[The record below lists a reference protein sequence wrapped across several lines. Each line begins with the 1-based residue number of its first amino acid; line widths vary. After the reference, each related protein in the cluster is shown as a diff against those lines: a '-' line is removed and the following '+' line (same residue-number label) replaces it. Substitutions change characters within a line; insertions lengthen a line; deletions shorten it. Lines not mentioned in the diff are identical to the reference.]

1 MRFGLAALA
10 GIALGM
16 LAFLI
21 GLSRTFDLGEH
32 NAVLESLRQ
41 LKAIDSR
48 LNEETL
54 RARLAIDPDSTAL
67 IDMLPKVGE
76 AVAALA
82 EGPHALAGR
91 TEDSVDAAL
100 AAYREAMAAKLELV
114 EEFEEQNLLLVES
127 IDTIR
132 RNSAELLAGLPEQR
146 RDERQRVLALTK
158 EVLEYGLLPAP
169 ENEQVVADLGV
180 DTARM
185 APFLPEE
192 VQHLAVQLST
202 RTNAVLTQRQTSTE
216 LLNRILQAPTVS
228 TLSTLESAYD
238 AFHAQ
243 RLQRAEF
250 YRRVLLGYSALLLAG
265 LAYLGWR
272 LRKSYTDLNKANYKL
287 ARTNETL
294 EQRVQERTRD
304 LSKAYEA
311 LKASQSQ
318 MVQSEKMATL
328 GQMVA
333 GVSHEINTPLGYV
346 RSNLELLRGMFE
358 DLGQLVMQYGRAM
371 GLMRQPNADEAQ
383 IAQAFEDVARSEAEL
398 DPAAMVQE
406 STQLLN
412 DGTHGLDQIGELV
425 TNLKNFS
432 RLDRTRLDMF
442 DVNKGLDATLNIAK
456 HMLKDGVQVVR
467 NYGILPPIQCAPS
480 QINQV
485 FLNIITNAVQAMNG
499 KGTLKLNTRA
509 SGGQVAISFED
520 TGCGMAPEVLA
531 RAYDPFFTTKPAGK
545 GTGLG
550 LSIAQQILQ
559 EHGGRIQGNSI
570 VGRGTQFVIT
580 LPVQQQSGAA
590 EGAEAVAATPAP
602 AAGKPRIATASA

>member
-1 MRFGLAALA
+1 MTQRLIFSVLG

-32 NAVLESLRQ
+32 NAALESLRQ
-41 LKAIDSR
+41 LKTIDSR

-67 IDMLPKVGE
+67 IDMLPKVNE
-76 AVAALA
+76 AVGGLS
-82 EGPHALAGR
+82 EGPHALLGR
-91 TEDSVDAAL
+91 TDDAVDASL
-100 AAYREAMAAKLELV
+100 AAYKQAMDEKLELV
-114 EEFEEQNLLLVES
+114 EEFETQNLLLVES

-132 RNSAELLAGLPEQR
+132 RISAELLAALPAKM
-146 RDERQRVLALTK
+146 RDERQRVLMLTK
-158 EVLEYGLLPAP
+158 EVLEHGLLPAP
-169 ENEQVVADLGV
+169 ENAELVAQLGD
-180 DTARM
+180 DTAKM

-192 VQHLAVQLST
+192 VQHQAVQLST
-202 RTNAVLTQRQTSTE
+202 RTNAVLTQRQTSAD
-216 LLNRILQAPTVS
+216 LLNRILQAPTAE
-228 TLSTLESAYD
+228 TLGKLEVDYD
-238 AFHAQ
+238 VFHGK
-243 RLQRAEF
+243 RLDRAEF
-250 YRRVLLGYSALLLAG
+250 FRRLLLGYAVVLLGV

-272 LRKSYTDLNKANYKL
+272 LRKSYLDLNKANYKL

-294 EQRVQERTRD
+294 EQRVTERTRD

-346 RSNLELLRGMFE
+346 RSNLELVRGMFE
-358 DLGQLVMQYGRAM
+358 DLGRLVGQYARTL
-371 GLMRQPNADEAQ
+371 GLMREQTVDETQ
-383 IAQAFEDVARSEAEL
+383 IAKAFEELTLSEAEL
-398 DPAAMVQE
+398 DPAAMIEE
-406 STQLLN
+406 STQLLK

-432 RLDRTRLDMF
+432 RLDRTRLDTF
-442 DVNKGLDATLNIAK
+442 DINKGLDSTLHICK
-456 HMLKDGVQVVR
+456 HMFKDGIQIVR
-467 NYGILPPIQCAPS
+467 NYGTVPQIQCAPS

-485 FLNIITNAVQAMNG
+485 FLNVVTNAVQAMNG
-499 KGTLKLNTRA
+499 KGQLKLNTRS

-520 TGCGMAPEVLA
+520 NGCGMPADVLA
-531 RAYDPFFTTKPAGK
+531 RVYEPFFTTKAAGK

-550 LSIAQQILQ
+550 MSIAQQIVQ
-559 EHGGRIQGNSI
+559 EHGGRIQANSQP
-570 VGRGTQFVIT
+570 GKGSQFVIT
-580 LPVQQQSGAA
+580 LPVQQAA
-590 EGAEAVAATPAP
+590 ASAQTQAPAPRAATA
-602 AAGKPRIATASA
+602 

>member
-1 MRFGLAALA
+1 MTQRLIFSVLG

-32 NAVLESLRQ
+32 NAALESLRQ
-41 LKAIDSR
+41 LKTIDSR

-67 IDMLPKVGE
+67 IDMLPKVNE
-76 AVAALA
+76 AVGGLS
-82 EGPHALAGR
+82 EGPHALLGR
-91 TEDSVDAAL
+91 TDDAVDASL
-100 AAYREAMAAKLELV
+100 AAYKQAMDEKLELV
-114 EEFEEQNLLLVES
+114 EEFETQNLLLVES

-132 RNSAELLAGLPEQR
+132 RISAELLAALPAKM
-146 RDERQRVLALTK
+146 RDERQRVLMLTK
-158 EVLEYGLLPAP
+158 EVLEHGLLPAP
-169 ENEQVVADLGV
+169 ENAELVAQLGD
-180 DTARM
+180 DTAKM

-192 VQHLAVQLST
+192 VQHQAVQLST
-202 RTNAVLTQRQTSTE
+202 RTNAVLTQRQTSAD
-216 LLNRILQAPTVS
+216 LLNRILQAPTAE
-228 TLSTLESAYD
+228 TLGKLEVDYD
-238 AFHAQ
+238 VFHGK
-243 RLQRAEF
+243 RLDRAEF
-250 YRRVLLGYSALLLAG
+250 FRRLLLGYAVVLLGV

-272 LRKSYTDLNKANYKL
+272 LRKSYLDLNKANYKL

-294 EQRVQERTRD
+294 EQRVTERTRD

-346 RSNLELLRGMFE
+346 RSNLELVRGMFE
-358 DLGQLVMQYGRAM
+358 DLGRLVGQYARTL
-371 GLMRQPNADEAQ
+371 GLMREQTVDETQ
-383 IAQAFEDVARSEAEL
+383 IAKAFEELTLSEAEL
-398 DPAAMVQE
+398 DPAAMIEE
-406 STQLLN
+406 STQLLK

-432 RLDRTRLDMF
+432 RLDRTRLDTF
-442 DVNKGLDATLNIAK
+442 DINKGLDSTLNICK
-456 HMLKDGVQVVR
+456 HMFKDGIQIVR
-467 NYGILPPIQCAPS
+467 NYGTVPQIQCAPS

-485 FLNIITNAVQAMNG
+485 FLNVVTNAVQAMNG
-499 KGTLKLNTRA
+499 KGQLKLNTRS

-520 TGCGMAPEVLA
+520 NGCGMPADVLA
-531 RAYDPFFTTKPAGK
+531 RVYEPFFTTKAAGK

-550 LSIAQQILQ
+550 MSIAQQIVQ
-559 EHGGRIQGNSI
+559 EHGGRIQANSQP
-570 VGRGTQFVIT
+570 GKGSQFVIT
-580 LPVQQQSGAA
+580 LPVQQAA
-590 EGAEAVAATPAP
+590 ASAQTQAPAPRAATA
-602 AAGKPRIATASA
+602 

>member
-1 MRFGLAALA
+1 MTQRFIFSALA
-10 GIALGM
+10 GVALGT

-21 GLSRTFDLGEH
+21 GLSRTFDLSEH
-32 NAVLESLRQ
+32 NAALESLRQ
-41 LKAIDSR
+41 LKTVDSR

-67 IDMLPKVGE
+67 IDMLPKVSA
-76 AVAALA
+76 AVGGLS
-82 EGPHALAGR
+82 EGAHALLGR
-91 TEDSVDAAL
+91 TDDTVDTSL
-100 AAYREAMAAKLELV
+100 AAYKQAMDEKLVLV
-114 EEFEEQNLLLVES
+114 EEFETQNLLLVES

-132 RNSAELLAGLPEQR
+132 RISAELLAGLPAKM
-146 RDERQRVLALTK
+146 RDERLRVLTLTK

-169 ENEQVVADLGV
+169 ENEQVVAELGV

-192 VQHLAVQLST
+192 IQFQAVQLST
-202 RTNAVLTQRQTSTE
+202 RTNAVLTQRQTSAD
-216 LLNRILQAPTVS
+216 LLNRILQAPTVE
-228 TLSTLESAYD
+228 TLGKLEADYD
-238 AFHAQ
+238 VFHGQ
-243 RLQRAEF
+243 RLERAEF
-250 YRRVLLGYSALLLAG
+250 FRRLLLGYAVALLLV

-272 LRKSYTDLNKANYKL
+272 LRNSYLDLNKANYKL

-346 RSNLELLRGMFE
+346 RSNLELVRGMFE
-358 DLGQLVMQYGRAM
+358 DLGRLVGQYARTL
-371 GLMRQPNADEAQ
+371 GLMREHTVDETQ
-383 IAQAFEDVARSEAEL
+383 IAKAFEELTLAEAEL
-398 DPAAMVQE
+398 DPTAMIEE
-406 STQLLN
+406 SGQLLQ

-425 TNLKNFS
+425 NNLKNFS
-432 RLDRTRLDMF
+432 RLDRTRLDSF
-442 DVNKGLDATLNIAK
+442 DINKGLDSTLNICK
-456 HMLKDGVQVVR
+456 HMFKDGIQIVR
-467 NYGILPPIQCAPS
+467 NYGTVPQIQCAPS

-485 FLNIITNAVQAMNG
+485 FLNVVTNAVQAMNG
-499 KGTLKLNTRA
+499 KGQLKLNTRS

-520 TGCGMAPEVLA
+520 NGCGMSADVLA
-531 RAYDPFFTTKPAGK
+531 RVYEPFFTTKAAGK

-550 LSIAQQILQ
+550 MSIAQQIVQ
-559 EHGGRIQGNSI
+559 EHSGRIQANSQP
-570 VGRGTQFVIT
+570 GKGSQFVIT
-580 LPVQQQSGAA
+580 LPVKQQAA
-590 EGAEAVAATPAP
+590 AAAQTQAPPPPRAATA
-602 AAGKPRIATASA
+602 

>member
-10 GIALGM
+10 GVALGM

-32 NAVLESLRQ
+32 NAALESLRQ

-67 IDMLPKVGE
+67 IDMLPKVAE
-76 AVAALA
+76 AVGGLT
-82 EGPHALAGR
+82 EGAHALQGR
-91 TEDSVDAAL
+91 TEAAVDTAL
-100 AAYREAMAAKLELV
+100 DAYKQAMEAKLELV

-132 RNSAELLAGLPEQR
+132 RNSAELLTGLPEKL
-146 RDERQRVLALTK
+146 RDERQRVLTLTK

-169 ENEQVVADLGV
+169 ENEQVVADLGL
-180 DTARM
+180 DTAKM

-202 RTNAVLTQRQTSTE
+202 RTNAVLTQRQTSTD
-216 LLNRILQAPTVS
+216 LLNNILQAPTVS
-228 TLSTLESAYD
+228 TLGALEVAYD
-238 AFHAQ
+238 AFHAK
-243 RLQRAEF
+243 RLERAEF
-250 YRRVLLGYSALLLAG
+250 YRRVLISYSALLLLG

-272 LRKSYTDLNKANYKL
+272 LRKSYMDLNKANYKL

-294 EQRVQERTRD
+294 EQRVTERTRD

-358 DLGQLVMQYGRAM
+358 DLGKLVGQYARTL
-371 GLMRQPNADEAQ
+371 GLMREHNVDEAQ
-383 IAQAFEDVARSEAEL
+383 IAKAFEEVTLAEAEL
-398 DPAAMVQE
+398 DPAAMIHE
-406 STQLLN
+406 SSQLLT

-432 RLDRTRLDMF
+432 RLDRTRLDAF
-442 DVNKGLDATLNIAK
+442 DINKGLDSTLNIAK
-456 HMLKDGVQVVR
+456 HMFKEGIQIVR
-467 NYGILPPIQCAPS
+467 NYGVLPQIQCAPS

-485 FLNIITNAVQAMNG
+485 FLNVVTNAVQAMNG

-520 TGCGMAPEVLA
+520 TGCGMTPEVLA
-531 RAYDPFFTTKPAGK
+531 RVYEPFFTTKPAGK

-550 LSIAQQILQ
+550 MSIAQQIVQ
-559 EHGGRIQGNSI
+559 EHGGRIQATSQAGK
-570 VGRGTQFVIT
+570 GTQFVIT
-580 LPVQQQSGAA
+580 LPVQQPAA
-590 EGAEAVAATPAP
+590 APAPTPAP
-602 AAGKPRIATASA
+602 AALAGKPRVATA